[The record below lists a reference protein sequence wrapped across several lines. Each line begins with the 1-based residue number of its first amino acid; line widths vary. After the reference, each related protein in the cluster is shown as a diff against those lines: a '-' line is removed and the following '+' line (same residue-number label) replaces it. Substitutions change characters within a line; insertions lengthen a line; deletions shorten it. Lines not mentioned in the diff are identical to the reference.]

1 MINKIKQR
9 YFSNTNLYLLVAAA
23 VMLVMLLSAWYVM
36 QQRQKSFNTRLS
48 HLHQLQLNQLAQV
61 NYAARQQVMI
71 AAQLVASDQNLKQL
85 LLAAAE
91 SYRANEPAAMFDTL
105 RQQALPLINHYWQTL
120 LPYGASQ
127 LHLHLAPDAYTL
139 LRAHRPERHSDRL
152 ADIRPLVMHSLNS
165 GKNAVGIELGK
176 HGLGLRAVVPV
187 IDPQGLV
194 QGAVELGVD
203 LQKVFQQAQTGLAA
217 GDSEDAT
224 AAMSMAMLVA
234 SDITAVLN
242 KDMQQSW
249 YQGEGWSTA
258 VSSALLRYW
267 LDNNAL
273 PRQLTQQQQLLL
285 DYAGRE
291 YLVSLLPMPVWGE
304 DQAEARLLSVIWQDV
319 TAQINTQQKANKL
332 IWLIWLA
339 ATLLLLALG
348 VLLVSYLRR
357 QAQHEVAGQQALLK
371 QQEQKLSALYQLS
384 PLPILLNRFSDG
396 AYIEANPAMEQL
408 VGYTPEELKQLS
420 YWDLTPECYAEAEQQ
435 QLKALTETGRYGPYI
450 KQYRHKNGDLIDIEL
465 NGVLFND
472 AQDEKFIWSIIKDI
486 REIKRLEKLKDDF
499 VSTVSHEL
507 RTPLTSISGSL
518 GLVLGG
524 AGGALSPKAE
534 KLLSIAHKNSQRL
547 NLLIN
552 DLLDIEK
559 LMAGK
564 MRFDEAAVALPRLLH
579 EALEQHQPF
588 ALQHNVSLTLQA
600 APDVQL
606 WIDTAR
612 IQQVLTNFLSNA
624 VKFSPSGAAVILSA
638 ELQGQN
644 VRISVQDQGPGIA
657 AADQPQ
663 LFKRFSQLNHAEN
676 QAKGGTGLGL
686 AISREIARHSG
697 GDVGVKSAA
706 GQGATFWLEL
716 PLYQPE
722 IQAAQ
727 GDAVLVLEDDADTA
741 HLLCEFLRAQ
751 HYAPDWAA
759 DTAAAWQ
766 KLASHSYVAMTLD
779 LKLHND
785 SGADFFL
792 RLRDNPVTAN
802 LPVLVVSAFVE
813 HGKLQLAALAHAL
826 DWLEKPV
833 TPELLGVKLGQ
844 LLSQLPTK
852 NRYQRILHIEDDQDI
867 VTIMR
872 MQLESL
878 CDYQAV
884 ASLTQARKILQQHR
898 FDLILLD
905 LGLPDGNGIDVLPD
919 IVATQGDIPVVIFS
933 AQDLSPEN
941 KAKVR
946 AVYSKSR
953 INTEVLAKYL
963 KNILNSA

>member
-23 VMLVMLLSAWYVM
+23 VMLVMLLSAWYAM
-36 QQRQKSFNTRLS
+36 QQRQQSFDTRLS

-61 NYAARQQVMI
+61 NYDARQQVMV
-71 AAQLVASDQNLKQL
+71 AAQLVASDQHIKQL

-91 SYRANEPAAMFDTL
+91 RYRANEPAAALNPL
-105 RQQALPLINHYWQTL
+105 REQVSPLLNHYWQTL
-120 LPYGASQ
+120 QPYAASQ
-127 LHLHLAPDAYTL
+127 LHLHLAPDAYTF

-152 ADIRPLVMHSLNS
+152 ADMRPLVMHSLNS

-176 HGLGLRAVVPV
+176 HGLGLRAVVPLT
-187 IDPQGLV
+187 DPKGMV

-203 LQKVFQQAQTGLAA
+203 LQKVFQQVQTGLAA
-217 GDSEDAT
+217 GDSENDSAE
-224 AAMSMAMLVA
+224 MSMALLVA

-242 KDMQQSW
+242 KDMQQNW
-249 YQGEGWSTA
+249 YQSEGWSTA
-258 VSSALLRYW
+258 ESSALLRYW
-267 LDNNAL
+267 LGNNAL

-285 DYAGRE
+285 NYDGRE

-304 DQAEARLLSVIWQDV
+304 DQAEARLLSVSWQDV
-319 TAQINTQQKANKL
+319 TAQINAQQKANKL
-332 IWLIWLA
+332 IWLIWFA

-357 QAQHEVAGQQALLK
+357 QALYEVADQQALLK

-420 YWDLTPECYAEAEQQ
+420 YWDLTPECYADAEQQ
-435 QLKALTETGRYGPYI
+435 QLKALTDTGRYGPYV

-465 NGVLFND
+465 NGVLFSD
-472 AQDEKFIWSIIKDI
+472 GGDEKFIWTIIKDI
-486 REIKRLEKLKDDF
+486 SEIKRLEKLKDDF

-524 AGGALSPKAE
+524 AGGALGPKAE

-564 MRFDEAAVALPRLLH
+564 MRFDEAAVALPRLLR

-588 ALQHNVSLTLQA
+588 ALQHKVSLTLQDV
-600 APDVQL
+600 PDVQL

-624 VKFSPSGAAVILSA
+624 VKFSPSGAEVILSA
-638 ELQGQN
+638 ELQGQK
-644 VRISVQDQGPGIA
+644 VRISVQDKGPGIA

-663 LFKRFSQLNHAEN
+663 LFKRFSQLNHADN

-686 AISREIARHSG
+686 AISREIALHSG

-716 PLYQPE
+716 PLHQPE
-722 IQAAQ
+722 VQAEQ

-751 HYAPDWAA
+751 HYVPDWAA
-759 DTAAAWQ
+759 DTSTAWQ
-766 KLASHSYVAMTLD
+766 KLTNQSYVALTLD

-792 RLRDNPVTAN
+792 RLRDNPATAN
-802 LPVLVVSAFVE
+802 LPVLVISAFVE

-833 TPELLGVKLGQ
+833 TPELLSVKLGQ
-844 LLSQLPTK
+844 LLSQLPTT
-852 NRYQRILHIEDDQDI
+852 NRYQRILHVEDDQDI

-872 MQLESL
+872 MQLENL

-884 ASLTQARKILQQHR
+884 ASLAQARKTLQQQR

-919 IVATQGDIPVVIFS
+919 IAATQGDIPVVIFS
-933 AQDLSPEN
+933 AQDLSAEH
-941 KAKVR
+941 KTQVR

-953 INTEVLAKYL
+953 INTEVLANYL
-963 KNILNSA
+963 KNILN

>member
-1 MINKIKQR
+1 MINKIKLR
-9 YFSNTNLYLLVAAA
+9 YFSNTNLYLLVTGA
-23 VMLVMLLSAWYVM
+23 VLLVMLLSAWYIM
-36 QQRQKSFNTRLS
+36 QQRQQSFDTRLS

-61 NYAARQQVMI
+61 NYDAIQQVMI
-71 AAQLVASDQNLKQL
+71 AAQLVASDQHVKQL

-91 SYRANEPAAMFDTL
+91 RYRANEPSAVLSPL
-105 RQQALPLINHYWQTL
+105 REQVSPLLNHYWQTL
-120 LPYGASQ
+120 QPYAASQ
-127 LHLHLAPDAYTL
+127 LHLHLAPDAYTF

-152 ADIRPLVMHSLNS
+152 ADLRPLVMHSLNS

-176 HGLGLRAVVPV
+176 HGLGLRAVVPLT
-187 IDPQGLV
+187 DPQGLV

-203 LQKVFQQAQTGLAA
+203 LQKVFQQVQTGLAA
-217 GDSEDAT
+217 GGSENASDV
-224 AAMSMAMLVA
+224 MSMAMLVA
-234 SDITAVLN
+234 SDISAVLN
-242 KDMQQSW
+242 KDMQRSW
-249 YQGEGWSTA
+249 YQSKGWSTA
-258 VSSALLRYW
+258 ESSALLRYW
-267 LDNNAL
+267 LDTNAL
-273 PRQLTQQQQLLL
+273 PRELTQQQQLLL
-285 DYAGRE
+285 NYYGRE

-304 DQAEARLLSVIWQDV
+304 DQAEPRLLSVSWQDV

-332 IWLIWLA
+332 IWLIWFA

-357 QAQHEVAGQQALLK
+357 QALYEIAEQQALLR
-371 QQEQKLSALYQLS
+371 QSEQKLSALYQLS

-420 YWDLTPECYAEAEQQ
+420 YWDLTPECYADAEQQ
-435 QLKALTETGRYGPYI
+435 QLKALTETGRYGPYV

-465 NGVLFND
+465 NGVLFSDTQN
-472 AQDEKFIWSIIKDI
+472 EKFIWSIIKDI

-524 AGGALSPKAE
+524 AGGALGTKAE

-564 MRFDEAAVALPRLLH
+564 MRFDEAAVALPQLLH
-579 EALEQHQPF
+579 EAQEQNQPF
-588 ALQHNVSLTLQA
+588 AEQHSVSLTLQA
-600 APDVQL
+600 VPDVQL

-612 IQQVLTNFLSNA
+612 IQQVLTNLLSNA
-624 VKFSPSGAAVILSA
+624 VKFSPSGAEVVLSA
-638 ELQGQN
+638 ELQGQK
-644 VRISVQDQGPGIA
+644 VRISVQDKGPGIA

-663 LFKRFSQLNHAEN
+663 LFKRFSQLNHADN

-686 AISREIARHSG
+686 AISREIALHSG

-706 GQGATFWLEL
+706 GKGATFWLEL

-722 IQAAQ
+722 VQAAN

-741 HLLCEFLRAQ
+741 HLLCEFLRAE
-751 HYAPDWAA
+751 HYAPDWARN
-759 DTAAAWQ
+759 TETAWQ
-766 KLASHSYVAMTLD
+766 KLRSSNYVAMTLD
-779 LKLHND
+779 LKLQDD

-792 RLRDNPVTAN
+792 RLRDNPATAN
-802 LPVLVVSAFVE
+802 LPVLVISAFVE
-813 HGKLQLAALAHAL
+813 QGKLQLAALAHAL
-826 DWLEKPV
+826 DWLEKPA
-833 TPELLGVKLGQ
+833 TPELLCVKLGQ
-844 LLSQLPTK
+844 LLSQLPTS
-852 NRYQRILHIEDDQDI
+852 NCYQGILHIEDDQDI

-872 MQLESL
+872 MQLENL

-884 ASLTQARKILQQHR
+884 ASLTQARKTLQQQR

-905 LGLPDGNGIDVLPD
+905 LGLPDGNGIDVLPN
-919 IVATQGDIPVVIFS
+919 IAVTQGDIPVVIFS

-963 KNILNSA
+963 KNILN

>member
-23 VMLVMLLSAWYVM
+23 VLLVMLLSAWYAM
-36 QQRQKSFNTRLS
+36 QQRQQSFAARLS

-61 NYAARQQVMI
+61 NYAARQQVMV
-71 AAQLVASDQNLKQL
+71 AAQLVASDQHIKQL

-91 SYRANEPAAMFDTL
+91 RYRANEPAAALNPL
-105 RQQALPLINHYWQTL
+105 REQVSPLLNYYWQTL
-120 LPYGASQ
+120 QPYAASQ
-127 LHLHLAPDAYTL
+127 LHLHLAPDAYTF

-165 GKNAVGIELGK
+165 GKNTVGIELGK
-176 HGLGLRAVVPV
+176 HGLGLRAVVPLT
-187 IDPQGLV
+187 DPKGLV

-203 LQKVFQQAQTGLAA
+203 LQKVFQQVQTGLAA
-217 GDSEDAT
+217 GDSENDSAE
-224 AAMSMAMLVA
+224 MSMALLVA

-242 KDMQQSW
+242 KDMQQNW
-249 YQGEGWSTA
+249 YQSEGWSTA
-258 VSSALLRYW
+258 ESSALLRYW
-267 LDNNAL
+267 LGNNAL

-285 DYAGRE
+285 NYDGRE
-291 YLVSLLPMPVWGE
+291 YLVSLQPMPVWGE
-304 DQAEARLLSVIWQDV
+304 SQAEARLLSVSWQDV
-319 TAQINTQQKANKL
+319 TAQISTQQKANKL
-332 IWLIWLA
+332 IWLIWFA

-357 QAQHEVAGQQALLK
+357 QARHEVAGQQALLK

-408 VGYTPEELKQLS
+408 VGYTPEDLKQLS
-420 YWDLTPECYAEAEQQ
+420 YWDLTPECYADAEQQ
-435 QLKALTETGRYGPYI
+435 QLKALTDTGRYGPYV
-450 KQYRHKNGDLIDIEL
+450 KQYRHKNGHLIDIEL
-465 NGVLFND
+465 NGVLFSD
-472 AQDEKFIWSIIKDI
+472 AGDEKFIWTIIKDI

-524 AGGALSPKAE
+524 AGGAIGPKAE

-564 MRFDEAAVALPRLLH
+564 MRFDEAAVALPRLLR

-588 ALQHNVSLTLQA
+588 ALQHNVSLTLQVV
-600 APDVQL
+600 PDVQL

-624 VKFSPSGAAVILSA
+624 VKFSPSGAEVILSA
-638 ELQGQN
+638 ELQGQK
-644 VRISVQDQGPGIA
+644 VRISVQDKGPGIA

-663 LFKRFSQLNHAEN
+663 LFKRFSQLNHADN

-686 AISREIARHSG
+686 AISREIALHSG

-722 IQAAQ
+722 VQAEQ

-741 HLLCEFLRAQ
+741 HLLCEFLRAE
-751 HYAPDWAA
+751 HYAPDWAP
-759 DTAAAWQ
+759 DTATAWQ
-766 KLASHSYVAMTLD
+766 KLAVQSYVALTLD

-792 RLRDNPVTAN
+792 RLRDNPLTAN
-802 LPVLVVSAFVE
+802 LPVLVISAFVE

-833 TPELLGVKLGQ
+833 TPELLSVKLGQ
-844 LLSQLPTK
+844 LLSQLPTT

-872 MQLESL
+872 MQLENL

-884 ASLTQARKILQQHR
+884 ASLAQARKTLQQQK

-919 IVATQGDIPVVIFS
+919 IAATQGDIPVVIFS
-933 AQDLSPEN
+933 AQDLSAEN

-963 KNILNSA
+963 KNILN

>member
-23 VMLVMLLSAWYVM
+23 VMLVMLLSAWYAM
-36 QQRQKSFNTRLS
+36 QQRQQSFDTRLS

-61 NYAARQQVMI
+61 NYDARQQVMV
-71 AAQLVASDQNLKQL
+71 AAQLVASDQHIKQL

-91 SYRANEPAAMFDTL
+91 RYRANEPAAALNPL
-105 RQQALPLINHYWQTL
+105 REQVSPLLNHYWQTL
-120 LPYGASQ
+120 QPYAASQ
-127 LHLHLAPDAYTL
+127 LHLHLAPDAYTF

-152 ADIRPLVMHSLNS
+152 ADMRPLVMHSLNS

-176 HGLGLRAVVPV
+176 HGLGLRAVVPLT
-187 IDPQGLV
+187 DPKGMV

-203 LQKVFQQAQTGLAA
+203 LQKVFQQVQTGLAA
-217 GDSEDAT
+217 GDSENDSAE
-224 AAMSMAMLVA
+224 MSMALLVA

-242 KDMQQSW
+242 KDMQQNW
-249 YQGEGWSTA
+249 YQSEGWSTA
-258 VSSALLRYW
+258 ESSAMLRYW
-267 LDNNAL
+267 LGNNAL

-285 DYAGRE
+285 NYDGRE

-304 DQAEARLLSVIWQDV
+304 DQAEARLLSVSWQDV
-319 TAQINTQQKANKL
+319 TAQINAQQNANKL
-332 IWLIWLA
+332 IWLIWFA

-357 QAQHEVAGQQALLK
+357 QALYEVADQQALLK

-420 YWDLTPECYAEAEQQ
+420 YWDLTPECYADAEQQ
-435 QLKALTETGRYGPYI
+435 QLKALTDTGRYGPYV

-465 NGVLFND
+465 NGVLFSD
-472 AQDEKFIWSIIKDI
+472 GGDEKFIWTIIKDI
-486 REIKRLEKLKDDF
+486 SEIKHLEKLKDDF

-524 AGGALSPKAE
+524 AGGALGPKAE

-564 MRFDEAAVALPRLLH
+564 MRFDEAAVALPRLLR

-588 ALQHNVSLTLQA
+588 ALQHNVSLTLQDV
-600 APDVQL
+600 PDVQL

-624 VKFSPSGAAVILSA
+624 VKFSPSGAEVILSA
-638 ELQGQN
+638 ELQGQK
-644 VRISVQDQGPGIA
+644 VRISVQDKGPGIA

-663 LFKRFSQLNHAEN
+663 LFKRFSQLNHADN

-686 AISREIARHSG
+686 AISREIALHSG

-716 PLYQPE
+716 PLHQPE
-722 IQAAQ
+722 VQAEQ

-751 HYAPDWAA
+751 HYVPDWAA
-759 DTAAAWQ
+759 DTSTAWQ
-766 KLASHSYVAMTLD
+766 KLTNQSYVALTLD

-792 RLRDNPVTAN
+792 RLRDNPATAN
-802 LPVLVVSAFVE
+802 LPVLVISAFVE

-833 TPELLGVKLGQ
+833 TPELLSVKLGQ
-844 LLSQLPTK
+844 LLSQLPTT
-852 NRYQRILHIEDDQDI
+852 NRYQRILHVEDDQDI

-872 MQLESL
+872 MQLENL

-884 ASLTQARKILQQHR
+884 ASLAQARKTLQQQR

-919 IVATQGDIPVVIFS
+919 IAATQGDIPVVIFS
-933 AQDLSPEN
+933 AQDLSAEH
-941 KAKVR
+941 KTQVR

-953 INTEVLAKYL
+953 INTEVLANYL
-963 KNILNSA
+963 KNILN